1 MAVPTPADRTISIDD
16 HTPSLLNWTPLIV
29 GDPGG
34 LGAIESALHELT
46 GPGHSAPLILP
57 VGFYRAPDVTVTFQ
71 ADVGGAAPGDPTT
84 SFYVNRGTSRTF
96 TVTFITNWTFSSE
109 SYIFSSVPSVSP
121 ELLSLLAV
129 GFRFTGAQ
137 TVT

>member
-1 MAVPTPADRTISIDD
+1 MAVPGPSDRTISIDD
-16 HTPSLLNWTPLIV
+16 HTPALLAWTPLIV

-34 LGAIESALHELT
+34 LGALEAALHDLT
-46 GPGHSAPLILP
+46 GPGHSYPVILP
-57 VGFYRAPDVTVTFQ
+57 VGFTRATDVTVTFQ

-96 TVTFITNWTFSSE
+96 TVTYVAAWTFSSE
-109 SYIFSSVPSVSP
+109 SYIFSSAPATSP

-129 GFRFTGAQ
+129 GFRFTGTI

>member
-1 MAVPTPADRTISIDD
+1 MAVPGPSDRTISIDD
-16 HTPSLLNWTPLIV
+16 HNPSLLNWTPLIV

-34 LGAIESALHELT
+34 LGALEAVLHELT
-46 GPGHSAPLILP
+46 GPGHSYPVILP
-57 VGFYRAPDVTVTFQ
+57 VGFTRATDIEVTFQ

-96 TVTFITNWTFSSE
+96 TVTYVTNWTWSSE
-109 SYIFSSVPSVSP
+109 SYVFKSAPQISP
-121 ELLSLLAV
+121 ELLSLLVV
-129 GFRFTGAQ
+129 GFRMTGTI